1 MPEAACEARSDTRG
15 GQQHPAHLQ
24 EANILVLTPVTG
36 ILPLLFSLGPDFR
49 EGSFLLVSHSFAMS
63 HFGLQ
68 WMMRGPQ
75 GRMGFG
81 GLVSPGDSPEFFNSR
96 PLCSLESGSHLNHL
110 GIKFYLPGSST

>member
-1 MPEAACEARSDTRG
+1 MPKAACEARSDTRG

-24 EANILVLTPVTG
+24 EANILILTPVTG
-36 ILPLLFSLGPDFR
+36 VLPLLFSLGPDFG
-49 EGSFLLVSHSFAMS
+49 EGNFLLVSHSFAMS

-81 GLVSPGDSPEFFNSR
+81 GLVSPGDSPESFSIADLFAVWR
-96 PLCSLESGSHLNHL
+96 VEV
-110 GIKFYLPGSST
+110 I